1 MAVELMAVAE
11 QFRGAV
17 SGAKCKRTT

>member
-11 QFRGAV
+11 QLRGAV
-17 SGAKCKRTT
+17 SGAKYKRII